1 MSRSKD
7 ILIDE
12 LLKQDPDFTREDI
25 EEVMNGTG
33 KPIFDGVDAAI
44 KRHAKEMLDEL
55 ATNNPEVKKAL
66 DEIQPS

>member
-1 MSRSKD
+1 
-7 ILIDE
+7 
-12 LLKQDPDFTREDI
+12 
-25 EEVMNGTG
+25 MNGTG

-66 DEIQPS
+66 DEIPKD